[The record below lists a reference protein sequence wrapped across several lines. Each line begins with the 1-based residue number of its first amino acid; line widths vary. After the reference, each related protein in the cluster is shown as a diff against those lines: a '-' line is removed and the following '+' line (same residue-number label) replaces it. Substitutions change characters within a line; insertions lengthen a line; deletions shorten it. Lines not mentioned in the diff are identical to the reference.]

1 MFRSFLSKFSPEGP
15 AIKAG
20 DIDGYIDDIEGGREF
35 FVEYSGVA
43 FNSGL
48 YRIHTVDSAKKWN
61 SIVGEAYPKFK
72 NRIMCFSYDWLG
84 RQFALDRERRNEE
97 GEPLVL
103 MMELGTGEAL
113 EIPATFLS
121 FHNEELVDYTDAALA
136 ENFYYKW
143 LNSAGRNLS
152 PNECVGYK
160 IPLFLGGEDI
170 ISNLEIIDIEVY
182 WGICG
187 QLLNKVKSLPPGT
200 TIKDITIN
208 N

>member
-1 MFRSFLSKFSPEGP
+1 MFYRFLSRFRSEGA
-15 AIKAG
+15 AINTG
-20 DIDGYIDDIEGGREF
+20 DINDYINDIEGGCEF
-35 FVEYSGVA
+35 FVEYSGIT
-43 FNSGL
+43 FNAGL

-72 NRIMCFSYDWLG
+72 NQIMCFSYDWLG
-84 RQFALDRERRNEE
+84 RQFVLDKKRRNED
-97 GEPLVL
+97 GQPLVL
-103 MMELGTGEAL
+103 MMEIGTGEAL

-136 ENFYYKW
+136 EKFYYEW
-143 LNSAGRNLS
+143 LNSAGRNLA

-160 IPLFLGGEDI
+160 TPLFLGGKDT

-200 TIKDITIN
+200 TVKDITIKN
-208 N
+208 